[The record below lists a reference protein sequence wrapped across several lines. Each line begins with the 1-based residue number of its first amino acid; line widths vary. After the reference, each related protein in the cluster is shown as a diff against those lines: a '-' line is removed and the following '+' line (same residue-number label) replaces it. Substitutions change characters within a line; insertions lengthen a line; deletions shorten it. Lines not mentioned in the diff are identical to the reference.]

1 MYLDNHTSMTHSI
14 REGKNIQ
21 YLKIFAYPNK
31 ETFKDVKNKYKLIF
45 KHKYICYYSY
55 DLIYII
61 DVYIDK

>member
-1 MYLDNHTSMTHSI
+1 MTHSI

-45 KHKYICYYSY
+45 KHKYICYK
-55 DLIYII
+55 IY
-61 DVYIDK
+61 